1 MNDAFKISAIFSI
14 VICAYMIVFYD
25 VLINYGDADFSSS
38 RLIGLGRFVLSLIQL
53 SMGLVYAYYWL
64 KFKIWEQPERKSRE
78 VEKPFVDEVSEG
90 TRNKYVLFVVE
101 STKKI
106 ATKLKIDVTFELIH
120 KILKGGDTSQPL
132 YSSA

>member
-1 MNDAFKISAIFSI
+1 MNDAFKISAIVSI

-78 VEKPFVDEVSEG
+78 VEKPFV
-90 TRNKYVLFVVE
+90 
-101 STKKI
+101 
-106 ATKLKIDVTFELIH
+106 
-120 KILKGGDTSQPL
+120 
-132 YSSA
+132 